1 MNDDIRYLSLVIS
14 KVRLMSRPLS
24 FLIAVSLVSLASAC
38 GEPAAQSEA
47 KVGPRGRPV
56 LVQKVVFADR
66 QPERALV
73 GTIRPRVE
81 TDLGFRV
88 AGKVAARLV
97 GVGDVVRAGQPLARL
112 DEVDLGLQTE
122 QAEAETRAAAASLR
136 QAEADLTRSETLTS
150 KGYAAGASL
159 DRQQAVT
166 EEARGRLLRAERA
179 LTLARNA
186 RSYAVLT
193 ADADGVVMASSI
205 EPGQVVTAG
214 QPAIRLARTG
224 EKEAV
229 VAIPESL
236 VALAEGRAVVTLWS
250 APGKRYEAKLREF
263 APTADVA
270 TRTYLARFAILQAD
284 AAVQLGMTATVTISV
299 TDQDKVARLPLSALF
314 DQGSGPA
321 VWTVGDE
328 GRPRLKPVQV
338 TAYDAKDVL
347 IAGGVDDGDRVVTLG
362 VSKLDPGQVLRVV
375 ETLQF

>member
-1 MNDDIRYLSLVIS
+1 
-14 KVRLMSRPLS
+14 
-24 FLIAVSLVSLASAC
+24 
-38 GEPAAQSEA
+38 
-47 KVGPRGRPV
+47 
-56 LVQKVVFADR
+56 
-66 QPERALV
+66 
-73 GTIRPRVE
+73 
-81 TDLGFRV
+81 
-88 AGKVAARLV
+88 
-97 GVGDVVRAGQPLARL
+97 
-112 DEVDLGLQTE
+112 
-122 QAEAETRAAAASLR
+122 
-136 QAEADLTRSETLTS
+136 
-150 KGYAAGASL
+150 
-159 DRQQAVT
+159 
-166 EEARGRLLRAERA
+166 
-179 LTLARNA
+179 
-186 RSYAVLT
+186 VLT

-250 APGKRYEAKLREF
+250 APSKRYEAKLREF
-263 APTADVA
+263 APTADMA
-270 TRTYLARFAILQAD
+270 TRTYLARFAIPEAD

-299 TDQDKVARLPLSALF
+299 ADQDKVARLPLSALF